1 MTKNVY
7 SFWSLNL
14 MGVKQF
20 YFFIYSVMKQP
31 TESAS
36 KLVVVPAVEAAV
48 ESHASV
54 RGHGQEWQPVNNLNH
69 NKLS

>member
-1 MTKNVY
+1 MPFLLVPKFDGGSKAICLV
-7 SFWSLNL
+7 
-14 MGVKQF
+14 
-20 YFFIYSVMKQP
+20 IHSVMKQP

-36 KLVVVPAVEAAV
+36 KLVAVPAVEAAV

-54 RGHGQEWQPVNNLNH
+54 RGHGQEWQPINNH

>member
-1 MTKNVY
+1 MVPKLDGSKAICLV
-7 SFWSLNL
+7 
-14 MGVKQF
+14 
-20 YFFIYSVMKQP
+20 IYSVMKQP

-48 ESHASV
+48 ESHASA
-54 RGHGQEWQPVNNLNH
+54 RGHGQEWQPINNH